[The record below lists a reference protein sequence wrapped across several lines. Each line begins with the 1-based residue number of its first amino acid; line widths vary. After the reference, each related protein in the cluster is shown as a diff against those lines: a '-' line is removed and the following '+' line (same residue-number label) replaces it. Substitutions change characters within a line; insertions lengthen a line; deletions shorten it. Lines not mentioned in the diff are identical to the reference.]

1 MVCRVRMGGD
11 GTAGSH
17 TVCVTVVPNARTEPR
32 GACGTAGLSSAEAAL
47 RLSTDGPNEL
57 PADAPTGPVRRLV
70 SVLTEP
76 MLLFLVAAGALSILV
91 AETLDGV
98 LLLSTTVVVI
108 ATSVFQEQRTE
119 NALRALREL
128 TSPAVT
134 VVRDG
139 AQCRVPAREL
149 VAGDV
154 MTVSEGN
161 RVGADAVMTGD
172 GMMTVDESTLTGESV
187 PVEKTPAG
195 GTGPDRLWSGT
206 LVTSGR
212 GTAVVTATGPRTR
225 IGSIGA
231 SLAAISQG
239 PTPLQR
245 EIRRL
250 VRVVGSVG
258 GIAAVVVTLTHALTR
273 GNWADGAIVGIATA
287 MSLLPEEFPI
297 VLTIFLALGAWRMSR
312 ERVLA
317 RRIAVVEALGA
328 VTVVCTDKTG
338 TLTTNSMTVAH
349 VQPAGDRRDPVGTAA
364 LAVPPDPFDPM
375 DSAFLARA
383 EADGHTPSPGWRV
396 VRTYPLAAGM
406 FAFAQVWD
414 TGDGGP
420 LRVAVKG
427 APETVAGLCGLEAG
441 DRATFLGEVEAVA
454 ARGLRTIAVAS
465 ADHPRH
471 AELPSSLPGFA
482 FVLDGLVALKDP
494 LRDGARDAVAACRS
508 AGVRTVM
515 LTGDHPVTARAVAA
529 EAGIDTEGGCVTGDD
544 VAAADDAALARIAA
558 GVSVYARIDPA
569 QKLRLVRALQA
580 NGEVVGMTG
589 DGVNDAPALRAAD
602 VGIAMGRRGTDVA
615 REAAAMVITDDDFGS
630 IVRGIARGRG
640 IYDNLGKTTS
650 YLIAVHA
657 LIFGMSIV
665 PLVSRDLPVVLLPLQ
680 IAMLELVIDP
690 ACSILFQMEP
700 NDPALMSRRP
710 RPVTERMVGARRA
723 ALSAAQGFGCL
734 AAVTAVYVWAV
745 RRGLPDDSVRSV
757 SFVALSAS
765 NLFLILVNRSWRLT
779 ALGAVRARRN
789 PAVPWT
795 VGLSAL
801 AVWLIVGVAPVRE
814 SFHMGPV
821 SAPEALVA
829 VVAAGAGVSWFEV
842 SKAVAHRTRRA
853 AGAVT
858 PP

>member
-1 MVCRVRMGGD
+1 M
-11 GTAGSH
+11 AASH
-17 TVCVTVVPNARTEPR
+17 TVRVTAVPNALTEPH
-32 GACGTAGLSSAEAAL
+32 GTSGTAGLPSAEAAL
-47 RLSTDGPNEL
+47 RLKREGPNEL
-57 PADAPTGPVRRLV
+57 PADAPTGLARRIV

-76 MLLFLVAAGALSILV
+76 MLLFLVAAGALSIVV

-139 AQCRVPAREL
+139 VQCRVPAREL

-154 MTVSEGN
+154 MLVSEGN
-161 RVGADAVMTGD
+161 RIGADAVMVGD

-187 PVEKTPAG
+187 PVEKSPTG
-195 GTGPDRLWSGT
+195 GTGQDHLWSGT

-212 GTAVVTATGPRTR
+212 GAAVVTATGPRTR
-225 IGSIGA
+225 LGSIGA

-239 PTPLQR
+239 PTRLQR

-258 GIAAVVVTLTHALTR
+258 GVAAVAVTLTHALTR

-287 MSLLPEEFPI
+287 MSLLPEEFPV

-317 RRIAVVEALGA
+317 RRMAVVEALGA

-338 TLTTNSMTVAH
+338 TLTTNTMTVAH
-349 VQPAGDRRDPVGTAA
+349 VQPAGTGRDPVGTAA

-383 EADGHTPSPGWRV
+383 GADGRTPPPGWRV
-396 VRTYPLAAGM
+396 VHTYPLAAGM

-427 APETVAGLCGLEAG
+427 APETVAGLCGLISGGRTSFLHDVEVV
-441 DRATFLGEVEAVA
+441 AT
-454 ARGLRTIAVAS
+454 RGLRTIAVAS
-465 ADHPRH
+465 AGHPRH
-471 AELPSSLPGFA
+471 AELPPSVTGFA
-482 FVLDGLVALKDP
+482 FVLEGLMALKDP
-494 LRDGARDAVAACRS
+494 LRAGARDAVAACRS

-515 LTGDHPVTARAVAA
+515 LTGDHPVTARAVAD
-529 EAGIDTEGGCVTGDD
+529 EAGIDTAGGCATGED
-544 VAAADDAALARIAA
+544 VAAADDATLARIAST
-558 GVSVYARIDPA
+558 VSVYARIDPA
-569 QKLRLVRALQA
+569 QKLRLVRAMQA
-580 NGEVVGMTG
+580 NCEVVGMTG

-657 LIFGMSIV
+657 LIFGMSLV

-700 NDPALMSRRP
+700 HDPALMARPP

-723 ALSAAQGFGCL
+723 ALAAAQGVGCL
-734 AAVTAVYVWAV
+734 AAVTSVYAWAV
-745 RRGLPDDSVRSV
+745 SRGLPDESVRSV
-757 SFVALSAS
+757 AFVALSAS

-779 ALGAVRARRN
+779 AFGAVRTRHN
-789 PAVPWT
+789 PAVAWT

-801 AVWLIVGVAPVRE
+801 AVWLIVGIAPVRD

-821 SAPEALVA
+821 SPAQALVA
-829 VVAAGAGVSWFEV
+829 VAAAAAGVSWFEM
-842 SKAVAHRTRRA
+842 SKLARHRARRA
-853 AGAVT
+853 AVT